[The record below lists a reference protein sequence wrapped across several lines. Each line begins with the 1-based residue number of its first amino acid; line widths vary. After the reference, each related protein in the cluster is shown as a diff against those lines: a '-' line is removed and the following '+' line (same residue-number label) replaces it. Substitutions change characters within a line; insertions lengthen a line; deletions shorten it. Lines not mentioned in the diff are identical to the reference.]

1 MLRYAPFFSIVP
13 PMKASKD
20 SVVSFHY
27 TVVEAGEG
35 TEIDS
40 SRTRG
45 EPLSILLG
53 HGGLIPGVERALEGR
68 AAGERFEVEVAPADA
83 YGEYHEGQT
92 QRVPKKYFRDGERL
106 KPGMQTV
113 LQTGQGQRVVTI
125 VKVGSSVI
133 DIDLNHPLAGRTLK
147 FDVEIVEV
155 RAASEEELAHG
166 HVHGPGGHHH

>member
-1 MLRYAPFFSIVP
+1 
-13 PMKASKD
+13 MKATKD

-27 TVVEAGEG
+27 TVVEVGEG
-35 TEIDS
+35 SEIDS

-45 EPLSILLG
+45 EPLAVLLG

-68 AAGERFEVEVAPADA
+68 GAGERFDVEIAPADA
-83 YGEYHEGQT
+83 YGEYHEGRV
-92 QRVPKKYFRDGERL
+92 QRVPKKYFRDAERL

-113 LQTGQGQRVVTI
+113 LQSEEGQRVVTI
-125 VKVGSSVI
+125 AKVGSSVI
-133 DIDLNHPLAGRTLK
+133 DVDLNHPLAGRTLK
-147 FDVEIVEV
+147 FDIEVVEI